1 MSRKIKLMDN
11 ACECH
16 FKRMARAEMIEKFC
30 NNVARCG
37 CYIEWSYEGQ
47 NLVSCQLQGE
57 SEHIERLADECPF
70 KELFEKY
77 KNGEI

>member
-1 MSRKIKLMDN
+1 MSRKIKLMDY

-16 FKRMARAEMIEKFC
+16 LKRMARAEMIEKFC

-37 CYIEWSYEGQ
+37 YYIDWSYEGR

-57 SEHIERLADECPF
+57 SEHIERLADKCPF

-77 KNGEI
+77 KNNEI